1 MRGCR
6 VAHAA
11 HPDWREA
18 ALRALAA
25 LGEPAPPDPA
35 TAPLGIAYATA
46 PLAAHLSELVE
57 LLRERSGVAHWTG
70 GIGQGVCANTT
81 EYGGEAALAL
91 MIVDLPRDGFRVFSG
106 RQPAPPRDVPG
117 AQPVPRAYSALV
129 HADPDTPDLAELV
142 ADMAARTESGFQF
155 GAIVGSDAG
164 LPSQVADGALSG
176 GLSGVVFGAD
186 VPLLSRV
193 TQGCAPLAGEHRIS
207 ECSDQLIQAL
217 DGRPALDVLLDDLG
231 VSAPVRRSLD
241 GDEILRALPAD
252 RLRGGLLVGLAV
264 EGGRGIGFGDYLV
277 RNVVGI
283 DPRNRLLAIAGAPRE
298 GDRAVF
304 CTRDPEAAR
313 RDLVRACT
321 ELRGEFEDAGAQPR
335 GALYHCCVAR
345 GENLFGARGAE
356 LELIRRNLGEVPL
369 IGLYAN
375 GEIVGER
382 IHGYTGVLT
391 LFR

>member
-1 MRGCR
+1 M
-6 VAHAA
+6 
-11 HPDWREA
+11 
-18 ALRALAA
+18 RALAA
-25 LGEPAPPDPA
+25 LGGPASSDAA
-35 TAPLGIAYATA
+35 TAPLGIVYAT
-46 PLAAHLSELVE
+46 PPFAAHLAELVD
-57 LLRERSGVAHWTG
+57 LLRARSDVAHWTG

-91 MIVDLPRDGFRVFSG
+91 MVVDLPRDGFRVFSG
-106 RQPAPPRDVPG
+106 RQPAPPREGPG
-117 AQPVPRAYSALV
+117 AQPALRASAALV

-155 GAIVGSDAG
+155 GAIVGADAG

-176 GLSGVVFGAD
+176 GLSGVVFGVE

-231 VSAPVRRSLD
+231 VSPPVKRSLD

-304 CTRDPEAAR
+304 CTRDPETAR

-321 ELRGEFEDAGAQPR
+321 ELRSELEESGSRPR
-335 GALYHCCVAR
+335 AALYHCCVAR
-345 GENLFGARGAE
+345 GENLFGERGAE
-356 LELIRRNLGEVPL
+356 IELIRRNLGEVPL
-369 IGLYAN
+369 IGVYAN
-375 GEIVGER
+375 GEIVRDR
-382 IHGYTGVLT
+382 IYGYTGVLT
-391 LFR
+391 LIM